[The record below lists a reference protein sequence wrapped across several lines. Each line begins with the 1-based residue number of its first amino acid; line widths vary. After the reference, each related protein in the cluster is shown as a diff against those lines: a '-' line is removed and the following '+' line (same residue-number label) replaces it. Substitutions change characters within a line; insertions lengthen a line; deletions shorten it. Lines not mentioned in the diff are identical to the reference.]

1 MYKEDQRTLAQP
13 YFKLS
18 GKGSMRFH
26 SLYLAIAVVA
36 ATPAFADGVLQQ
48 AEALINLQRASQA
61 YDLLAPLEDDR
72 AGQPQ
77 YDYLLGLSLL
87 EMGEAHTAIFAFER
101 CLSVEPKNGPCR
113 VQMAR
118 SHLALGETPNAR
130 AELATIS
137 EYNPP
142 PEVQQLVA
150 RYLGAINTLE
160 QQQQRR
166 ISAYAQVGLG
176 YDSNINSAPDDANKT
191 ASALPKIGGSTVN
204 PNSIITSND
213 SLYANL
219 AAGASLVYKVS
230 TNVVTMADINMQAR
244 TVDADHNL
252 DYQAVDSNLGG
263 SFDLETFQLV
273 TKLQGQKMWLDGESY
288 RDLTGGLLQIQGA
301 VGDGQ
306 MALFTQLSQM
316 RYDSQSARDANR
328 QNTGIAYSQA
338 IDADYSPSFFVSLYS
353 GSENVTDKKFDYFSN
368 SFKGLRIGG
377 SLALN
382 SSLSLSSQLSYES
395 REHNKALYPLL
406 ALNRDDKESSIG
418 INANWRI
425 NKQISFIPSYTYANN
440 NSNIPFSDYNRHVV
454 SVDLRFDM

>member
-1 MYKEDQRTLAQP
+1 
-13 YFKLS
+13 
-18 GKGSMRFH
+18 MRFH

-36 ATPAFADGVLQQ
+36 ATPVFADDVLQR

-61 YDLLAPLEDDR
+61 YDILAPLEDDR

-87 EMGEAHTAIFAFER
+87 EMGEAHNAIFAFER

-137 EYNPP
+137 DYNPP

-150 RYLGAINTLE
+150 QYLGAINTLE
-160 QQQQRR
+160 KQQQRR
-166 ISAYAQVGLG
+166 ISAYAQMGLG
-176 YDSNINSAPDDANKT
+176 YDSNINSAPDDANKA
-191 ASALPKIGGSTVN
+191 ASALPKNIGLFTN
-204 PNSIITSND
+204 PTSND
-213 SLYANL
+213 SGYANL

-230 TNVVTMADINMQAR
+230 TDVVAMADINMQAR
-244 TVDADHNL
+244 TVDADHDL
-252 DYQAVDSNLGG
+252 DYQAIDSNLGG

-273 TKLQGQKMWLDGESY
+273 TKLQGQKMWLDGKNY
-288 RDLTGGLLQIQGA
+288 RDLTGGLLQIQS
-301 VGDGQ
+301 VIGDGQ

-316 RYDSQSARDANR
+316 RYDTQSARDANR
-328 QNTGIAYSQA
+328 QNRGIAYSQA
-338 IDADYSPSFFVSLYS
+338 IDANYSPSYFVSIYT
-353 GSENVTDKKFDYFSN
+353 GAENATDKNFDWFSN
-368 SFKGLRIGG
+368 SFKGLRLGG

-382 SSLSLSSQLSYES
+382 NSLSLNSQLSYES
-395 REHNKALYPLL
+395 RKHNKALYPIF

-425 NKQISFIPSYTYANN
+425 NKQISLIPSYTYSNN
-440 NSNIPFSDYNRHVV
+440 NSNIPISDYNRHVV

>member
-1 MYKEDQRTLAQP
+1 
-13 YFKLS
+13 
-18 GKGSMRFH
+18 MRFH

-166 ISAYAQVGLG
+166 ISAYALAGLG
-176 YDSNINSAPDDANKT
+176 YDSNINSAPDDANKV
-191 ASALPKIGGSTVN
+191 ASALPSAFGNKGS
-204 PNSIITSND
+204 SIPTSND
-213 SLYANL
+213 SAYANL

-263 SFDLETFQLV
+263 SFNLETFQLV
-273 TKLQGQKMWLDGESY
+273 TKLQGQKMWLDGKSY
-288 RDLTGGLLQIQGA
+288 RDLTGGLLQIQGT

-316 RYDSQSARDANR
+316 RYDTQSARDANR

-338 IDADYSPSFFVSLYS
+338 VDTHYSPSFYVSIYG
-353 GSENVTDKKFDYFSN
+353 GSEAVTDKTFERFSQ
-368 SFKGLRIGG
+368 SFKGLRLGG
-377 SLALN
+377 G
-382 SSLSLSSQLSYES
+382 LSLTTNLSLNTQLSYET
-395 REHNKALYPLL
+395 RDYNKDSYYAGITLPGASFPTVY
-406 ALNRDDKESSIG
+406 RDDKESSIG

>member
-1 MYKEDQRTLAQP
+1 MYKEDQQKLAQP
-13 YFKLS
+13 YSKLS

-36 ATPAFADGVLQQ
+36 ATPAFADNVLQQ

-87 EMGEAHTAIFAFER
+87 EMGEPHNAIFAFER

-118 SHLALGETPNAR
+118 SHLAMGETPNAR
-130 AELATIS
+130 AELTTIS

-150 RYLGAINTLE
+150 QYLGAIDTLE
-160 QQQQRR
+160 KQQQRR
-166 ISAYAQVGLG
+166 ISAYAQAGLG

-204 PNSIITSND
+204 PNSIITAND
-213 SLYANL
+213 SMYANL
-219 AAGASLVYKVS
+219 AAGAGLVYKV
-230 TNVVTMADINMQAR
+230 TADVVAMADINMQAR

-273 TKLQGQKMWLDGESY
+273 TKLQGQKMWLDGNSY

-301 VGDGQ
+301 IGDGQ
-306 MALFTQLSQM
+306 MALFTQVSQM
-316 RYDSQSARDANR
+316 RYDTQSARDANR

-338 IDADYSPSFFVSLYS
+338 IDANYSPSFFVSVYS

-368 SFKGLRIGG
+368 SFKGLRLGG
-377 SLALN
+377 GLAIN
-382 SSLSLSSQLSYES
+382 SSLSLNSQLSYES
-395 REHNKALYPLL
+395 RKHNKALYPLF

-418 INANWRI
+418 FNANWRI
-425 NKQISFIPSYTYANN
+425 NKQVSLIPSYTYGNN